1 MLIMRKLLIY
11 FFVFGLILTSCKPN
25 LRYEPASA
33 GAAKMERVV
42 YLGDGYLG
50 GLQDGAL
57 SARSQEYSVASLIN
71 RAFVHVSTHELEQL
85 LLPTNLSIG
94 YNLKPWESDFLTASR
109 LGDRTDCKGVTSLG
123 PKRDFLFYSNVSGSV
138 QPRNHQSL
146 NWAIPYLTTTEYTN
160 AAQSNEWPN
169 GNLFLHRMSSGIGTK
184 SALSE
189 VQSKNASFS
198 VIWLGMENIYRFA
211 RHGGVGVGL
220 ISPAQFEAEL
230 DAILSSTSAAQGQAV
245 IANIPDFRSF
255 PFYTLVKPNA
265 ANLSKNQADSIN
277 DLYHLG
283 GGFQEINFVEGE
295 NYFLIQDAAATDGY
309 RHMLPGEHI
318 TLGVPLDSIKCQY
331 MGLLIEVI
339 PDKYSLDTAEVTL
352 LDYTINQYN
361 QIIKQKATQYGI
373 ALADMHS
380 FFKKINQGFTTN
392 AVNVNGEFV
401 SGGFFSLDGF
411 HPTEKGSN
419 LLAIEFIKAINIHYG
434 ATIPQETCLDCN
446 GVLFP

>member
-1 MLIMRKLLIY
+1 MRKLLLY
-11 FFVFGLILTSCKPN
+11 FFAFHLIFIGCKPN
-25 LRYEPASA
+25 LRNEPASA
-33 GAAKMERVV
+33 GAAKTDKVV
-42 YLGDGYLG
+42 YIGDGYLG

-57 SARSQEYSVASLIN
+57 SARSQQYSIAALIN
-71 RAFVHVSTHELEQL
+71 RAFEHVSTPSLEQAFL
-85 LLPTNLSIG
+85 QTNFSIG
-94 YNLKPWESDFLTASR
+94 YNLKPWESDFLTASK
-109 LGDRTDCKGVTSLG
+109 LGDRADCKGVTSLG
-123 PKRDFLFYSNVSGSV
+123 PKRDFLFYSNISVSV
-138 QPRNHQSL
+138 QPISHQSL
-146 NWAIPYLTTTEYTN
+146 NWAIPYMNTAEYIN
-160 AAQSNEWPN
+160 SSQSNEWPV
-169 GNLFLHRMSSGIGTK
+169 GNLFLHRISSGVGTK

-189 VQSKNASFS
+189 VQSENASFS

-211 RHGGVGVGL
+211 RFGGVGVGL

-230 DAILSSTSAAQGQAV
+230 DNILSSTSAAQGQAV

-255 PFYTLVKPNA
+255 PFYTLIKPNA

-295 NYFLIQDAAATDGY
+295 NFFLIQDAAATDGY
-309 RHMLPGEHI
+309 RHMLPGEFI
-318 TLGVPLDSIKCQY
+318 TLGIPLDSVKCQF

-339 PDKYSLDTAEVTL
+339 PDKYSLDSIEVTL
-352 LDYTINQYN
+352 LDYTISQYN
-361 QIIKQKATQYGI
+361 QIIRQKAVQYGI
-373 ALADMHS
+373 ALVDMHS
-380 FFKKINQGFTTN
+380 FFKKVNQGFTAN
-392 AVNVNGEFV
+392 AVNISGEFV

-419 LLAIEFIKAINIHYG
+419 MLAIEFIKAINTHYG